1 MNFVFTLF
9 NTPSVLANIVF
20 ACAVLKFGPNQSC
33 FTTFQDEVDS
43 ADLEI
48 EKMEEELIFTSSKSL
63 SSPISIEQLRL
74 RVIDQLPG
82 SPPPRGSKRMSEAR
96 PPTPPGASH
105 RVKYPKTPPPT
116 PMDTKYM

>member
-1 MNFVFTLF
+1 
-9 NTPSVLANIVF
+9 
-20 ACAVLKFGPNQSC
+20 
-33 FTTFQDEVDS
+33 
-43 ADLEI
+43 
-48 EKMEEELIFTSSKSL
+48 MEEELIFTSSKSL